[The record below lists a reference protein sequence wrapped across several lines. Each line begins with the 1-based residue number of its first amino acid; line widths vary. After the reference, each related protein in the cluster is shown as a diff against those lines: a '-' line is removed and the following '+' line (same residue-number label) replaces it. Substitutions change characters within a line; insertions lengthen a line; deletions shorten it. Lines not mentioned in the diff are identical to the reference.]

1 MNEESRLLANVSIH
15 PEVPAPGHIKF
26 SLDSRG
32 NAELVP
38 EVHIAL
44 HATHAA
50 LPKLT
55 LKFPPKRQ
63 HSQSYHSFTMQQPFK
78 HKIRNSHQMLNL
90 LHVHH
95 NEIIHLPSPFRSQCS
110 ILPPT
115 LFSFSKRTSKHC
127 SCNERALYHCIT
139 SSHQTNHFS
148 LQKFKIR
155 HTDTSLSYAHLET
168 Q

>member
-1 MNEESRLLANVSIH
+1 VNDETRLLANVSIH
-15 PEVPAPGHIKF
+15 PEVPAAGHIKF

-38 EVHIAL
+38 KVNIEL

-50 LPKLT
+50 LPILT

-63 HSQSYHSFTMQQPFK
+63 HSKSYHNFTVQQLEQPFK
-78 HKIRNSHQMLNL
+78 HKIQNSHQTLNL

-95 NEIIHLPSPFRSQCS
+95 NETIHLPPPFRSQCS
-110 ILPPT
+110 TLSPPCLPFP
-115 LFSFSKRTSKHC
+115 KG
-127 SCNERALYHCIT
+127 RAGTAPVMNVLYLTVSLT
-139 SSHQTNHFS
+139 SSHQNNLFS

-155 HTDTSLSYAHLET
+155 HTGT
-168 Q
+168 